1 MNLTH
6 LRAFHLVALHGSYT
20 AAAQAAGVSQPT
32 LSEHV
37 KALQQEHGTLLLR
50 RSAGGMEPTG
60 AGTALLEATLR
71 LFGAERDAEQLLSRG
86 AGPVRGLLRFGA
98 DAPVHAVPALR
109 RLRESHPDIQI
120 SLHGGNSAFIRGA
133 VAEGSMDVG
142 IVADPAATDLLSVR
156 ALTTQDLV
164 AVVPHDSPL
173 AKRKSLR
180 IEELHGMPLV
190 IRERGSVTRSSIQ
203 AALERWQ
210 VVPSQLTEA
219 SGREAVEAAV
229 LAGLGT
235 GLVGDAEF
243 SHDPR
248 LALVDFAVALE
259 PLDEYVIH
267 RTDRQGEAVI
277 AAALAALMAQPEA
290 TRS

>member
-1 MNLTH
+1 M
-6 LRAFHLVALHGSYT
+6 
-20 AAAQAAGVSQPT
+20 
-32 LSEHV
+32 
-37 KALQQEHGTLLLR
+37 
-50 RSAGGMEPTG
+50 
-60 AGTALLEATLR
+60 
-71 LFGAERDAEQLLSRG
+71 
-86 AGPVRGLLRFGA
+86 
-98 DAPVHAVPALR
+98 
-109 RLRESHPDIQI
+109 DI
-120 SLHGGNSAFIRGA
+120 
-133 VAEGSMDVG
+133 G
-142 IVADPAATDLLSVR
+142 IVADPAAAALLSVR
-156 ALTTQDLV
+156 ALSTQDLV
-164 AVVPHDSPL
+164 AVVLHDSPL
-173 AKRKSLR
+173 AARKSLR
-180 IEELHGMPLV
+180 IEELHGTPLV
-190 IRERGSVTRSSIQ
+190 IREQGSVTRSSTQ

-210 VVPSQLTEA
+210 VVPSRLTEA
-219 SGREAVEAAV
+219 HSREAVEAAV